1 MSDSPRCPQSH
12 DFRMRQR
19 LTEIE
24 KTRALERASAFNSE
38 NPFFMVVLQPSYI
51 HGCCNLVS
59 FQFKACW
66 RITSLVNFNSQIRF
80 IN

>member
-19 LTEIE
+19 LTDNE

-38 NPFFMVVLQPSYI
+38 NPFFMVVLQLSYVN
-51 HGCCNLVS
+51 GGGSLVS
-59 FQFKACW
+59 FQYKACW
-66 RITSLVNFNSQIRF
+66 RITSLVNFNLQIRF